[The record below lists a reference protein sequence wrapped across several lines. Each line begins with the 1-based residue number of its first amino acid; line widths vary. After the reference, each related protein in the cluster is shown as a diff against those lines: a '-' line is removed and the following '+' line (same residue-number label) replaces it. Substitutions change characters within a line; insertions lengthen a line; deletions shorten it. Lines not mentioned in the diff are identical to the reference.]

1 MIAATLAALLMSGA
15 AAGAHATLDSASPT
29 VGSTLASAPKEVVL
43 TFTSKLEPSFSSIE
57 VKNASGA
64 AMQTGKA
71 SVSGTQMRV
80 ALKALSPD
88 TYTVN
93 WKVLSVDTHRTQGNF
108 TFKVGP

>member
-1 MIAATLAALLMSGA
+1 MIAAALAALLMSGVA
-15 AAGAHATLDSASPT
+15 ARAHAMLDSAMPP
-29 VGSTLASAPKEVVL
+29 VGSTVASAPKEVVL
-43 TFTSKLEPSFSSIE
+43 KFTSKLEPSFSSIE
-57 VKNASGA
+57 VRNASGA
-64 AMQTGKA
+64 AMQTSKA

-80 ALKALSPD
+80 GLKALSPG